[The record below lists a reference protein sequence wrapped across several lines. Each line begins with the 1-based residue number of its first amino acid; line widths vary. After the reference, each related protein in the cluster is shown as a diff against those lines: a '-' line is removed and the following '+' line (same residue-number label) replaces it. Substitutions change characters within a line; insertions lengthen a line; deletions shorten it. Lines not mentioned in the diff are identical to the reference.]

1 MKGVLKVSKE
11 QVIEIERYCDEHG
24 ITRKQRIDEL
34 GLSHTAYYDTR
45 GLLSEE
51 ELHGG
56 QFIPIMSGSG
66 LMQTASMPVG
76 RSRRKQAS
84 VQTELMTI
92 EVGTSSGAEM
102 RLTGNFSAVN
112 RTLPRDF
119 PVRGQRPSKCV
130 NLELRS
136 ILLPTVLNAYMSRQR
151 TSRGSTSPGRVKR
164 PSLDGLA
171 SRTPD

>member
-34 GLSHTAYYDTR
+34 GLSHTAYYYTR

-84 VQTELMTI
+84 VQASVQTELMTI

-102 RLTGNFSAVN
+102 RLTGISA
-112 RTLPRDF
+112 R
-119 PVRGQRPSKCV
+119 
-130 NLELRS
+130 
-136 ILLPTVLNAYMSRQR
+136 
-151 TSRGSTSPGRVKR
+151 
-164 PSLDGLA
+164 
-171 SRTPD
+171 

>member
-24 ITRKQRIDEL
+24 ITRRQRIDEL
-34 GLSHTAYYDTR
+34 GLSCTSYYYTR

-84 VQTELMTI
+84 MQTELMTI
-92 EVGTSSGAEM
+92 EVRTSSGVEM
-102 RLTGNFSAVN
+102 CLKGNFSAEMLRTILVN
-112 RTLPRDF
+112 VYLNDSLRYWLWSEPTDMRKSFYTLS
-119 PVRGQRPSKCV
+119 G
-130 NLELRS
+130 
-136 ILLPTVLNAYMSRQR
+136 
-151 TSRGSTSPGRVKR
+151 
-164 PSLDGLA
+164 
-171 SRTPD
+171 

>member
-1 MKGVLKVSKE
+1 MCESVRPSTYRIVLISSVLLRQIEKNIRMKGVLKVSKE

-34 GLSHTAYYDTR
+34 GLICTAYYYTR

-56 QFIPIMSGSG
+56 QFIPIMSGSY

-92 EVGTSSGAEM
+92 EVRTSSGAEM
-102 RLTGNFSAVN
+102 HLTGNFSAEML
-112 RTLPRDF
+112 RT
-119 PVRGQRPSKCV
+119 
-130 NLELRS
+130 
-136 ILLPTVLNAYMSRQR
+136 ILGNV
-151 TSRGSTSPGRVKR
+151 
-164 PSLDGLA
+164 
-171 SRTPD
+171 

>member
-34 GLSHTAYYDTR
+34 GLSHTAYYYTR

-66 LMQTASMPVG
+66 LMQAASMPVG
-76 RSRRKQAS
+76 KSRRKQAESRNGWDQSAAS
-84 VQTELMTI
+84 VKLKTLNDNPYDRELSLKEKKTQQ
-92 EVGTSSGAEM
+92 V
-102 RLTGNFSAVN
+102 
-112 RTLPRDF
+112 LP
-119 PVRGQRPSKCV
+119 Q
-130 NLELRS
+130 LLRS
-136 ILLPTVLNAYMSRQR
+136 FQ
-151 TSRGSTSPGRVKR
+151 TSEDPRVFLIWIFR
-164 PSLDGLA
+164 
-171 SRTPD
+171 

>member
-11 QVIEIERYCDEHG
+11 QVIEIDRYCEEHG
-24 ITRKQRIDEL
+24 ITGKQRIDEL
-34 GLSHTAYYDTR
+34 GLSCTAYYYTR

-51 ELHGG
+51 ELYGG

-92 EVGTSSGAEM
+92 EVRTSSVAEM
-102 RLTGNFSAVN
+102 RLTGNFSAEML
-112 RTLPRDF
+112 RT
-119 PVRGQRPSKCV
+119 
-130 NLELRS
+130 
-136 ILLPTVLNAYMSRQR
+136 ILGNV
-151 TSRGSTSPGRVKR
+151 
-164 PSLDGLA
+164 
-171 SRTPD
+171 

>member
-11 QVIEIERYCDEHG
+11 QVIEIDRYYDEHG
-24 ITRKQRIDEL
+24 ITRRQRIDEL
-34 GLSHTAYYDTR
+34 GLSCTTYYYTR

-84 VQTELMTI
+84 MQTELMTI
-92 EVGTSSGAEM
+92 EVRASSWAEM
-102 RLTGNFSAVN
+102 RLTGNFSAEML
-112 RTLPRDF
+112 RT
-119 PVRGQRPSKCV
+119 
-130 NLELRS
+130 
-136 ILLPTVLNAYMSRQR
+136 ILGNV
-151 TSRGSTSPGRVKR
+151 
-164 PSLDGLA
+164 
-171 SRTPD
+171 